1 MGLFSFAKG
10 FVEKNKLFQFFSWK
24 HQPHISC
31 QTHQMEGWATGT
43 KKDFRGFDLETYS
56 YSEEKGKQG
65 QSSTGFGRLGV
76 A

>member
-10 FVEKNKLFQFFSWK
+10 FVEKNELFQFFSWK

-43 KKDFRGFDLETYS
+43 KKDFRGFDLET
-56 YSEEKGKQG
+56 
-65 QSSTGFGRLGV
+65 
-76 A
+76 